1 MSLKNN
7 QSHQRKRT
15 LISTKFKPIY
25 VQSTKVHLGEIQSV
39 LYTIRVIS
47 FIYVTSVLVDV
58 VYSVS
63 TLETIRLRYRLQ
75 GTRPLFLV

>member
-1 MSLKNN
+1 MSLKSN

-15 LISTKFKPIY
+15 LISTKFKSIY
-25 VQSTKVHLGEIQSV
+25 VQSTKVHLGEIQCV
-39 LYTIRVIS
+39 LHAIRVIS